1 MTSAKLIKFLKSL
14 RRPPTV
20 GLALGSGG
28 ARGLAHICVLEAL
41 DEMNVKPAAIAGAS
55 IGAVVGAAYAGG
67 MTGREIRKF
76 AADLLHDTPKF
87 ARRLFALQ
95 FGQVR
100 GQSFRELFS
109 LSGAPMQVD
118 AIKVA
123 EEFLAGAVPETFEDL
138 KIPLQVVAT
147 DYWAREEVV
156 FAKGPLRP
164 AVAASMAIPGLARPV
179 ELAGRVLI
187 DGGTTNPLPFD
198 LLAGAADIVIA
209 VDITP
214 IAEQTTTAI
223 PAPFESLFM
232 TLHIMSNAI
241 VAEKLKANA
250 PDILLQPK
258 VHSFGALEF
267 FRATPILRAAEPI
280 KEEVKQKLGALLDSS
295 W

>member
-95 FGQVR
+95 FGQFR
-100 GQSFRELFS
+100 GQFRELFS
-109 LSGAPMQVD
+109 LNGAPMQID
-118 AIKVA
+118 AVKVA
-123 EEFLAGAVPETFEDL
+123 EEFLAGAVPETFEEL
-138 KIPLQVVAT
+138 KIPLKVVAT

-156 FAKGPLRP
+156 FEKGALRP

-179 ELAGRVLI
+179 EFAGRVLI

-214 IAEQTTTAI
+214 VAEQKTKTV

-241 VAEKLKANA
+241 VSEKLKSSA
-250 PDILLQPK
+250 PDILFRPK
-258 VHSFGALEF
+258 VHKFGALEF
-267 FRATPILRAAEPI
+267 FRVTPIFRAAEPI
-280 KEEVKQKLGALLDSS
+280 KEEVKRKLGALLDS
-295 W
+295 